1 MEIERL
7 AVLGAGQ
14 MGAGIAQVAA
24 CSGYPVVMID
34 IEQDY
39 LDRGLSSIERSLSR

>member
-39 LDRGLSSIERSLSR
+39 LLIVD